1 MLKITELHRTDH
13 EITLKLEG
21 SVTDDLLGEVRTA
34 CEDALSGEYRLR
46 LDMGDVT
53 FIERRALALFQ
64 SLKERHVELFNCT
77 PFILEQIKTGT
88 DKEGRPLCKQ
98 C

>member
-1 MLKITELHRTDH
+1 MLKITELYRTDH

-21 SVTDDLLGEVRTA
+21 SVTDDLSNEVKTA

-46 LDMGDVT
+46 LDMGDVV
-53 FIERRALALFQ
+53 FIERHAVPLFQ
-64 SLKERHVELFNCT
+64 SLKDRHVELLDCT

-88 DKEGRPLCKQ
+88 DRRPLCEQ